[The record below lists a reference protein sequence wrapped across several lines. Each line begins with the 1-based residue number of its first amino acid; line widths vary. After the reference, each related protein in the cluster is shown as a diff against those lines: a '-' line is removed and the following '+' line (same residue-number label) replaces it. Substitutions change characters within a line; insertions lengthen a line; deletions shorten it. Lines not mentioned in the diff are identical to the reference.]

1 MAIPTVI
8 SGLQRQQASNIFLRG
23 STAKQ
28 AEIFMT
34 IHSLPSSIWRTASFA
49 DSSHA
54 TSVDNSALGEHLNAC
69 RRCSGSLFAFQREA
83 ELMHGFFA
91 SRFVTTLALIAVII
105 GLCSLVL

>member
-1 MAIPTVI
+1 MTTHP
-8 SGLQRQQASNIFLRG
+8 LPAS
-23 STAKQ
+23 T
-28 AEIFMT
+28 
-34 IHSLPSSIWRTASFA
+34 WRTAAFA

-69 RRCSGSLFAFQREA
+69 RRCSGSLFAFQRGA

-91 SRFVTTLALIAVII
+91 GRFVTTLALIAVVI